1 MQQLHVGV
9 QQSESRFANVDS
21 FGVQKLE
28 SCTKHAF
35 GCRTAE
41 APLRSSSWAEHVL
54 NLNDVAFKC
63 FDQSSICEGVMT
75 AMALSG
81 NRSQLHLPERT
92 VVHS

>member
-9 QQSESRFANVDS
+9 QQSESHFANVGS

-28 SCTKHAF
+28 PCTKHAF
-35 GCRTAE
+35 GCRTAG
-41 APLRSSSWAEHVL
+41 APLRSSSWAGHG
-54 NLNDVAFKC
+54 LNDVAF
-63 FDQSSICEGVMT
+63 SNALISHRSARET

-81 NRSQLHLPERT
+81 NRSQLHLLERT